1 MRFWHMWIRL
11 FAYLLIALVLSG
23 VLFALIA
30 MLRAYMQP
38 KSKQKQAEL
47 PMDAG
52 LRDLIQE
59 GRLAEATELYRRF
72 TGIDEIAAQ
81 NYVRNMAREIRLSD
95 ESYQAVKRLLKTEG
109 KAAAIEAYQSQ
120 TGLSLA
126 EALDYVESVERGE
139 K

>member
-1 MRFWHMWIRL
+1 MWIRL
-11 FAYLLIALVLSG
+11 FAFLIIALVLSG

-30 MLRAYMQP
+30 MLRAYIQP

-59 GRLAEATELYRRF
+59 GRIQEATELYRRF
-72 TGIDEIAAQ
+72 TGIDEMAAQ

-95 ESYQAVKRLLKTEG
+95 ESYQTVKHLLKTEG
-109 KAAAIEAYQSQ
+109 KAAAIEA
-120 TGLSLA
+120 
-126 EALDYVESVERGE
+126 
-139 K
+139 

>member
-1 MRFWHMWIRL
+1 MWIRL

-59 GRLAEATELYRRF
+59 GHLAEATELYRRF

-95 ESYQAVKRLLKTEG
+95 ESYQTVKRLLKTEG
-109 KAAAIEAYQSQ
+109 KAAAIEAYQNQ
-120 TGLSLA
+120 TGVELA
-126 EALDYVESVERGE
+126 EALEYVETIERGE

>member
-1 MRFWHMWIRL
+1 MWIRL
-11 FAYLLIALVLSG
+11 FAFLIIALVLSG

-30 MLRAYMQP
+30 MLRAYIQP

-59 GRLAEATELYRRF
+59 GRIQEATELYRRF
-72 TGIDEIAAQ
+72 TGIDEMAAQ

-120 TGLSLA
+120 TGVELA
-126 EALDYVESVERGE
+126 DALEYVESIERGE

>member
-1 MRFWHMWIRL
+1 MWIRL
-11 FAYLLIALVLSG
+11 FAFLIIALVLSG

-30 MLRAYMQP
+30 MLRAYIQP

-59 GRLAEATELYRRF
+59 GRIQEATELYRRF
-72 TGIDEIAAQ
+72 TGIDEMAAQ

-95 ESYQAVKRLLKTEG
+95 ESYQTVKHLLKTEG

-120 TGLSLA
+120 TGVALA
-126 EALDYVESVERGE
+126 DALEYVETIERGE

>member
-1 MRFWHMWIRL
+1 MWIRL
-11 FAYLLIALVLSG
+11 FAFLIIALVLSG

-30 MLRAYMQP
+30 MLRAYIQP

-59 GRLAEATELYRRF
+59 GRIQEATELYRRF
-72 TGIDEIAAQ
+72 TGIDEMAAQ

-95 ESYQAVKRLLKTEG
+95 ESYQTVKHLLKTEG

-120 TGLSLA
+120 TGVALA
-126 EALDYVESVERGE
+126 DALEYVETIEKGE

>member
-1 MRFWHMWIRL
+1 MWIRL
-11 FAYLLIALVLSG
+11 FAFLLIALVLSG

-30 MLRAYMQP
+30 MLRAYIQP
-38 KSKQKQAEL
+38 KNKQKQAEL
-47 PMDAG
+47 PLDAG

-59 GRLAEATELYRRF
+59 GRIQEAIELYRRF
-72 TGIDEIAAQ
+72 TGIDEMAAQ

-95 ESYQAVKRLLKTEG
+95 ESYQTVKHLLKTEG

-120 TGLSLA
+120 TGVALA
-126 EALDYVESVERGE
+126 DALEYVETIERGE